1 MYSCWLP
8 ADFHIHEKAHIEPQD
23 CYYLRPGRI
32 FWTSF
37 SHDNVV
43 WGFRIMFLHLDISI
57 NSTCVVACL
66 QQTSMLREGKDHPS
80 RDVVD
85 WIVGILKME

>member
-1 MYSCWLP
+1 
-8 ADFHIHEKAHIEPQD
+8 
-23 CYYLRPGRI
+23 
-32 FWTSF
+32 
-37 SHDNVV
+37 
-43 WGFRIMFLHLDISI
+43 MFLHLDISI

-66 QQTSMLREGKDHPS
+66 QQTSMLHEGKDHPS